1 MATGNRDQSFDFAE
15 KKGGHKMNVKH
26 WLVLSVSFLLLISA
40 QMVGAEKIKIGAVG
54 PLTGPAAT
62 LGISM
67 KQALQIVGAD
77 VNDGGGIV
85 IDGKK
90 RQFEFIFADSQSRPE
105 VGVSAVQKLLTRD
118 KVDIIFHSLIHS
130 SVALAAMEL
139 APSYPNILFMTGQN
153 VSIEIAK
160 KIKKYPKKYGNVW
173 KMGFNSDAYAHT
185 VYGVM
190 MELVRDGKISPRN
203 KTLAFISEDTDYSKS
218 NVNFTIPLFEKAG
231 WKVTANEYVSL
242 GHADFYPQIA
252 KLRANEPDVL
262 VSIFTSAN
270 SGIAL
275 VKQLKEQG
283 IKSAHIGIPYPN
295 YSEFMTLVSKSDFAE
310 GHLSTPLMFDPINNP
325 EHKAFVDRLSKYLD
339 VKITQDH
346 ALGVCDAQL
355 LFYNLE
361 RAGSLDIK
369 ALTKAFETTDFKCL
383 LGRWVF
389 DKESHSPLVGADYLA
404 VPASQIQKGVHHAIW
419 PKSIA
424 TSEYKAR

>member
-1 MATGNRDQSFDFAE
+1 MR
-15 KKGGHKMNVKH
+15 KKH
-26 WLVLSVSFLLLISA
+26 WLVLSASFLLLISA
-40 QMVGAEKIKIGAVG
+40 QMAGAEKIKIGAVG

-67 KQALQIVGAD
+67 KQALESVAAD

-105 VGVSAVQKLLTRD
+105 VGVSATQKLLTRD

-139 APSYPNILFMTGQN
+139 APSYSNILFMSGQN

-160 KIKKYPKKYGNVW
+160 KIKKNPKKYANVW
-173 KMGFNSDAYAHT
+173 KLGFNSDAYAQT
-185 VYGVM
+185 VFGTIDQ
-190 MELVRDGKISPRN
+190 LVKDGKISPKN

-242 GHADFYPQIA
+242 GHADFYPQLS

-283 IKSAHIGIPYPN
+283 IKSTHIGIPYPN
-295 YSEFMTLVSKSDFAE
+295 YSEFMTLVKDSDFAE
-310 GHLSTPLMFDPINNP
+310 GLLSTPLMFDPVNNS
-325 EHKAFVDRLSKYLD
+325 EHKAFEDRMSKYLN

-346 ALGVCDAQL
+346 AFGLCDAQL
-355 LFYNLE
+355 LFANLK
-361 RAGSLDIK
+361 RAGSLDIEV
-369 ALTKAFETTDFKCL
+369 LTKAFKTTDFKCL

-389 DKESHSPLVGADYLA
+389 DQESHSPLVGADYLA
-404 VPASQIQKGVHHAIW
+404 VPASQIQNRVHYVVW

-424 TSEYKAR
+424 TSEYKAP